1 MSTCESWNN
10 LTANRRACNKKMSL
24 TCLRTQKR
32 KALILLWVLE
42 GLVWPL
48 KPLTPYPGTND
59 GTLPT
64 HFQTLFDLSELL
76 AFVAADTEKISLGTA
91 VIDILEE
98 IRER

>member
-1 MSTCESWNN
+1 MQQKNVIN
-10 LTANRRACNKKMSL
+10 LSENAEKQGFDSL
-24 TCLRTQKR
+24 L
-32 KALILLWVLE
+32 VLE

-64 HFQTLFDLSELL
+64 HFQTLFDPLELL

-98 IRER
+98 IQER